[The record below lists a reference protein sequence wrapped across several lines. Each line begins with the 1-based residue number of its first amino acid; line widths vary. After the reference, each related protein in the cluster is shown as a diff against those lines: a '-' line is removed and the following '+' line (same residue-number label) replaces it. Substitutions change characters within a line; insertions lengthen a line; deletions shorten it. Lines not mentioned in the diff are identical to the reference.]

1 MLRYALILFFVLC
14 GAWLLL
20 SGHWTA
26 PLLSL
31 GIASVLL
38 VVLCAKRL
46 GILDSE
52 GLPLRLLPG
61 LARYAPW
68 LAGQIVSAS
77 VDVARRIVDP
87 RLPISPSIIHVE
99 ADQRSAVG
107 RVSYANSITLT
118 PGTISLDVADNQ
130 IEVHALT
137 EQAAEQL
144 TRGEMARRVCAME
157 DGSC

>member
-1 MLRYALILFFVLC
+1 MLRYALILFFMLS

-20 SGHWTA
+20 SGQWTA
-26 PLLSL
+26 QLLSL
-31 GIASVLL
+31 GTASVLL

-46 GILDSE
+46 GILDTE

-87 RLPISPSIIHVE
+87 RLPISPSIIYVQ

-137 EQAAEQL
+137 NDAAEQL
-144 TRGEMARRVCAME
+144 ARGEMARRVCAME

>member
-1 MLRYALILFFVLC
+1 MLRYALILFFVLF

-20 SGHWTA
+20 SGQWTA
-26 PLLSL
+26 LLLSL

-46 GILDSE
+46 GILDAE

-68 LAGQIVSAS
+68 LVGQIVSAS

-87 RLPISPSIIHVE
+87 HLPISPSIIHVD
-99 ADQRSAVG
+99 ASQHSAVG

-118 PGTISLDVADNQ
+118 PGTISLDVTDNQ

-137 EQAAEQL
+137 DDAAEEL
-144 TRGEMARRVCAME
+144 TQGEMARRVCAME
-157 DGSC
+157 DK

>member
-1 MLRYALILFFVLC
+1 MRP
-14 GAWLLL
+14 GWLGR
-20 SGHWTA
+20 S
-26 PLLSL
+26 
-31 GIASVLL
+31 SVP
-38 VVLCAKRL
+38 A
-46 GILDSE
+46 
-52 GLPLRLLPG
+52 
-61 LARYAPW
+61 
-68 LAGQIVSAS
+68 

-99 ADQRSAVG
+99 ADQRTAVG

-137 EQAAEQL
+137 DDAAEQL
-144 TRGEMARRVCAME
+144 ARGEMARRVCAME